1 MKKVLYVATVDVHI
15 RSFHLPYLKM
25 LHDEG
30 YEVHI
35 ACNFVYGN
43 NASKEAI
50 EEYKK
55 EWKAKNIILH
65 HIDFLRSPFSFKSFI
80 LESANNPGKEL
91 HERY

>member
-1 MKKVLYVATVDVHI
+1 MNIMIKKALIITNTASMVHLFNSVNI
-15 RSFHLPYLKM
+15 CALQN
-25 LHDEG
+25 EG

-35 ACNFVYGN
+35 ACNFINGN

-65 HIDFLRSPFSFKSFI
+65 HIDFQ
-80 LESANNPGKEL
+80 A
-91 HERY
+91 